1 MNYQNLKGVI
11 SVIIWVAVVITAV
24 SLVDY
29 LFRINERISRLE
41 QAIAVSA
48 SNPAETANGDSTSA
62 QEATDEIAAGKEPT
76 EKVIVPDDSI
86 MVSGEVTK
94 VEKDAI
100 TIAMMPDNKN
110 YDFVALVN
118 ESTSV
123 NKQKDAADQNAVPAK
138 FPK

>member
-100 TIAMMPDNKN
+100 TIAMMPDNKIMILSRLSMK
-110 YDFVALVN
+110 VH
-118 ESTSV
+118 
-123 NKQKDAADQNAVPAK
+123 P
-138 FPK
+138 